1 MAKKC
6 MIARERKR
14 EKAESRG
21 ASARAKLKA
30 VISDVSADFD
40 AKLQAVLDLGK
51 RTRDESPCRQ
61 TRRCM
66 CCGRPHAVYRKFKLC
81 RICLR
86 QAVMKGWLPGVS
98 KSSW

>member
-14 EKAESRG
+14 EKIAKSGVASRD
-21 ASARAKLKA
+21 KLKA
-30 VISDVSADFD
+30 IIKDVNADFD
-40 AKLQAVLDLGK
+40 DKLQAVLDLSRRK
-51 RTRDESPCRQ
+51 RDESVCRQ

-81 RICLR
+81 RMCLR
-86 QAVMKGWLPGVS
+86 TAFNKGWLPGVT